1 MSKMEN
7 NTVNKAGSTGVELNL
22 NDGTQR
28 YQVTKKDLKKTAD
41 RYNFMACNI
50 FNYESQ
56 MGPAVAWAMAPVL
69 RKIYK
74 KDEEYKEALNNHFN
88 YFNSTTVMS
97 SMILGAT
104 LAIEEKDGIEAKES
118 DFAEFVGCGENRYV
132 GGVAKETV
140 QSLKTSLMGPFAG
153 VGDTLVWVLWPTIMG
168 SISGYMAQQ
177 GNPLGAIIW
186 FIANIIFWFVKRK
199 MFEVG
204 YTSGTKLITNLGKS
218 LTTFTEA
225 ASIMGLS
232 VVGALIASSV
242 KMTTA
247 LNFKVGE
254 VSLALQ
260 TDILDRI
267 MPSLLPVLLTAL
279 VYKLLGNKKWT
290 ATKLILLIIVIALVC
305 SFFGILTV

>member
-1 MSKMEN
+1 MSNEMN
-7 NTVNKAGSTGVELNL
+7 NNEINQTE
-22 NDGTQR
+22 DGR
-28 YQVTKKDLKKTAD
+28 YKVTKKDLRRTAA

-74 KDEEYKEALNNHFN
+74 NDDEYKAALNNHFN
-88 YFNSTTVMS
+88 YYNSTTAMS
-97 SMILGAT
+97 SVILGAT
-104 LAIEEKDGIEAKES
+104 LAIEEKDGIE
-118 DFAEFVGCGENRYV
+118 
-132 GGVAKETV
+132 AKETV

-153 VGDTLVWVLWPTIMG
+153 VGDTLVWVLWPTIIG

-186 FIANIIFWFVKRK
+186 LICNIAFWFVKSK
-199 MFEVG
+199 LFEVG
-204 YTSGTKLITNLGKS
+204 YKSGTNMITKLVQKLS
-218 LTTFTEA
+218 VFTEA

-232 VVGALIASSV
+232 VVGALIATSV
-242 KMTTA
+242 NIQTGLK
-247 LNFKVGE
+247 FKVGE
-254 VSLALQ
+254 VKLALQ
-260 TDILDRI
+260 ADILDKI
-267 MPSLLPVLLTAL
+267 MPALLPVLLTLL

-290 ATKLILLIIVIALVC
+290 PTKLILLIIVIALVC

>member
-1 MSKMEN
+1 MILMSKMEN

-104 LAIEEKDGIEAKES
+104 LAIEEKDGIE
-118 DFAEFVGCGENRYV
+118 
-132 GGVAKETV
+132 AKETV

-260 TDILDRI
+260 TDVLDRI
-267 MPSLLPVLLTAL
+267 MPSLLPTAL

-290 ATKLILLIIVIALVC
+290 ATKLILLIIIIALVC

>member
-1 MSKMEN
+1 MSKTEY
-7 NTVNKAGSTGVELNL
+7 K
-22 NDGTQR
+22 
-28 YQVTKKDLKKTAD
+28 VTKKDLRKAAF

-56 MGPAVAWAMAPVL
+56 MGPAVAWALAPVL

-74 KDEEYKEALNNHFN
+74 KDEDYKKALNNHFN

-97 SMILGAT
+97 SVILGAT
-104 LAIEEKDGIEAKES
+104 LAVEEKDGIEAKES
-118 DFAEFVGCGENRYV
+118 
-132 GGVAKETV
+132 V
-140 QSLKTSLMGPFAG
+140 QSIKTSLMGPFAG

-186 FIANIIFWFVKRK
+186 FICNVIFWFVKAK

-204 YTSGTKLITNLGKS
+204 YTSGTKLITGLGKK
-218 LTTFTEA
+218 LAVFTEA

-232 VVGALIASSV
+232 VVGALIASSISI
-242 KMTTA
+242 TTG

-260 TDILDRI
+260 TDVLDKI

-290 ATKLILLIIVIALVC
+290 ATKLILLIIVISLVC

>member
-56 MGPAVAWAMAPVL
+56 MGPAVAWAMTPVL

-104 LAIEEKDGIEAKES
+104 LAIEEKDGIE
-118 DFAEFVGCGENRYV
+118 
-132 GGVAKETV
+132 AKETV

-199 MFEVG
+199 MFEG
-204 YTSGTKLITNLGKS
+204 GIYFRNKADHKPWKKPYDIYRSRFYHGTECCRCIDRFFCKNDN
-218 LTTFTEA
+218 
-225 ASIMGLS
+225 SI
-232 VVGALIASSV
+232 
-242 KMTTA
+242 K
-247 LNFKVGE
+247 F
-254 VSLALQ
+254 
-260 TDILDRI
+260 
-267 MPSLLPVLLTAL
+267 
-279 VYKLLGNKKWT
+279 
-290 ATKLILLIIVIALVC
+290 
-305 SFFGILTV
+305 

>member
-1 MSKMEN
+1 MSNEM
-7 NTVNKAGSTGVELNL
+7 NTNQEE
-22 NDGTQR
+22 R
-28 YQVTKKDLKKTAD
+28 YQVTKKDLRKTAA

-56 MGPAVAWAMAPVL
+56 MGPAIAWAMAPVL

-74 KDEEYKEALNNHFN
+74 KDDEYKEALNNHFN

-97 SMILGAT
+97 SVILGAT
-104 LAIEEKDGIEAKES
+104 FAVEEKDGIE
-118 DFAEFVGCGENRYV
+118 
-132 GGVAKETV
+132 AKETV

-153 VGDTLVWVLWPTIMG
+153 VGDTLVWVLWPTIIG

-186 FIANIIFWFVKRK
+186 FICNIAFWFVKSK
-199 MFEVG
+199 FFEIG
-204 YTSGTKLITNLGKS
+204 YKSGTKMITELGQKLS
-218 LTTFTEA
+218 AFTEA

-232 VVGALIASSV
+232 VVGALIATSV
-242 KMTTA
+242 KVQTA

-260 TDILDRI
+260 TDILDQI
-267 MPSLLPVLLTAL
+267 MPALLPVLLTAL

-290 ATKLILLIIVIALVC
+290 PTKLILLIIVISLVC

>member
-1 MSKMEN
+1 MSNEM
-7 NTVNKAGSTGVELNL
+7 NTTEEG
-22 NDGTQR
+22 R
-28 YQVTKKDLKKTAD
+28 YQVTKKDLKKTAA

-56 MGPAVAWAMAPVL
+56 QGPAVAWAMAPVL

-74 KDEEYKEALNNHFN
+74 KDDEYKEALNNHFN
-88 YFNSTTVMS
+88 YYNSTPAMS
-97 SMILGAT
+97 NVILGAT
-104 LAIEEKDGIEAKES
+104 LAIEEKDGIA
-118 DFAEFVGCGENRYV
+118 
-132 GGVAKETV
+132 AKETV

-186 FIANIIFWFVKRK
+186 FICNIAFWFVKSK
-199 MFEVG
+199 FFEIG
-204 YTSGTKLITNLGKS
+204 YKSGTKMITELGQKLS
-218 LTTFTEA
+218 AFTEA

-232 VVGALIASSV
+232 VVGALIATSV
-242 KMTTA
+242 KVQTA

-254 VSLALQ
+254 ISLALQ
-260 TDILDRI
+260 NDILDQI
-267 MPSLLPVLLTAL
+267 MPALLPVLLTAL
-279 VYKLLGNKKWT
+279 VYNLLGNKKWT
-290 ATKLILLIIVIALVC
+290 PTKLILLIIVISLVC

>member
-1 MSKMEN
+1 MRWEMILMSNEM
-7 NTVNKAGSTGVELNL
+7 NTTEEG
-22 NDGTQR
+22 R
-28 YQVTKKDLKKTAD
+28 YQVTKKDLRKTAA

-74 KDEEYKEALNNHFN
+74 KDDEYKEALNNHFN
-88 YFNSTTVMS
+88 YYNSTTVMS
-97 SMILGAT
+97 SVILGAT
-104 LAIEEKDGIEAKES
+104 LAIEEKDGIT
-118 DFAEFVGCGENRYV
+118 
-132 GGVAKETV
+132 AKETV

-186 FIANIIFWFVKRK
+186 FICNIAFWFVKSK
-199 MFEVG
+199 FFEIG
-204 YTSGTKLITNLGKS
+204 YKSGTKMITELGQKLS
-218 LTTFTEA
+218 AFTEA

-232 VVGALIASSV
+232 VVGALIATSV
-242 KMTTA
+242 KVQTA

-260 TDILDRI
+260 KDILDQI
-267 MPSLLPVLLTAL
+267 MPALLPVLLTAL
-279 VYKLLGNKKWT
+279 VYNLLGNKKWT
-290 ATKLILLIIVIALVC
+290 PTKLILLIIVISLVC
-305 SFFGILTV
+305 SFFGILTI

>member
-1 MSKMEN
+1 MSNEM
-7 NTVNKAGSTGVELNL
+7 NTKQEE
-22 NDGTQR
+22 R
-28 YQVTKKDLKKTAD
+28 YQVTQKDLRKTAA

-56 MGPAVAWAMAPVL
+56 MGPAIAWAMAPVL

-97 SMILGAT
+97 SVILGAT
-104 LAIEEKDGIEAKES
+104 LAVEEKDGIE
-118 DFAEFVGCGENRYV
+118 
-132 GGVAKETV
+132 AKETV

-153 VGDTLVWVLWPTIMG
+153 VGDTLVWVLWPTIIG

-186 FIANIIFWFVKRK
+186 LICNIAFWFVKSK
-199 MFEVG
+199 FFEIG
-204 YTSGTKLITNLGKS
+204 YKSGTKMITELGQKLS
-218 LTTFTEA
+218 AFTEA

-232 VVGALIASSV
+232 VVGALIATSV
-242 KMTTA
+242 KVQTA

-260 TDILDRI
+260 TDILDQI
-267 MPSLLPVLLTAL
+267 MPALLPVLLTAL

-290 ATKLILLIIVIALVC
+290 PTKLILLIIVISLVC

>member
-1 MSKMEN
+1 MILMSKMEN

-104 LAIEEKDGIEAKES
+104 LAIEEKDGIEAKE
-118 DFAEFVGCGENRYV
+118 
-132 GGVAKETV
+132 TV

-225 ASIMGLS
+225 VSIMGLS

-260 TDILDRI
+260 TDVLDRI

>member
-1 MSKMEN
+1 MNNMEN
-7 NTVNKAGSTGVELNL
+7 TKVQGADEFLQDKEN
-22 NDGTQR
+22 
-28 YQVTKKDLKKTAD
+28 YHVTKKDLRKTAA

-74 KDEEYKEALNNHFN
+74 KDEDYKKALNNHFN

-97 SMILGAT
+97 SVILGAT

-118 DFAEFVGCGENRYV
+118 
-132 GGVAKETV
+132 V
-140 QSLKTSLMGPFAG
+140 QSIKTSLMGPFAG
-153 VGDTLVWVLWPTIMG
+153 VGDTIVWVLWPTIMG

-186 FIANIIFWFVKRK
+186 FIANIIFWFVKSK

-204 YTSGTKLITNLGKS
+204 YTSGTKLITNLGKKLS
-218 LTTFTEA
+218 VFTEA

-232 VVGALIASSV
+232 VVGALIASSINI
-242 KMTTA
+242 TTG

-260 TDILDRI
+260 TDILDKI

-290 ATKLILLIIVIALVC
+290 ATKLILLIIGISLVC

>member
-41 RYNFMACNI
+41 RYYFMACNI

-104 LAIEEKDGIEAKES
+104 LAIEEKDGIEAKE
-118 DFAEFVGCGENRYV
+118 
-132 GGVAKETV
+132 TV
-140 QSLKTSLMGPFAG
+140 QSLKPSLMGPFAG
-153 VGDTLVWVLWPTIMG
+153 VGDTLVWVLCPTIMG

-204 YTSGTKLITNLGKS
+204 YTSGTKLITNLGKL
-218 LTTFTEA
+218 LTTLTEA
-225 ASIMGLS
+225 SSNKVLS

-290 ATKLILLIIVIALVC
+290 ATKLILLIIVIALEC

>member
-104 LAIEEKDGIEAKES
+104 LAIEEKDGIEAKE
-118 DFAEFVGCGENRYV
+118 
-132 GGVAKETV
+132 TV

-153 VGDTLVWVLWPTIMG
+153 VGDTLVWVLWLTIMG

-218 LTTFTEA
+218 LTIFTEA

-260 TDILDRI
+260 TDVLDRI

>member
-1 MSKMEN
+1 MSNEM
-7 NTVNKAGSTGVELNL
+7 NTTEER
-22 NDGTQR
+22 R
-28 YQVTKKDLKKTAD
+28 YQVTKKDLRKTAA

-74 KDEEYKEALNNHFN
+74 KDDEYKEALNNHFN
-88 YFNSTTVMS
+88 YYNSTTVMS
-97 SMILGAT
+97 SVILGAT
-104 LAIEEKDGIEAKES
+104 LAIEEKDGIA
-118 DFAEFVGCGENRYV
+118 
-132 GGVAKETV
+132 AKETV

-153 VGDTLVWVLWPTIMG
+153 VGDTFVWVLWPTIMG

-186 FIANIIFWFVKRK
+186 FICNIAFWFVKSK
-199 MFEVG
+199 FFELG
-204 YTSGTKLITNLGKS
+204 YRSGTKMITELGQKLS
-218 LTTFTEA
+218 VFTEA

-232 VVGALIASSV
+232 VVGALIATSV
-242 KMTTA
+242 KVQTA

-260 TDILDRI
+260 TDILDQI
-267 MPSLLPVLLTAL
+267 MPALLPVLLTAL

-290 ATKLILLIIVIALVC
+290 PTKLILLIIVISLVC
-305 SFFGILTV
+305 SFFGILTA

>member
-1 MSKMEN
+1 MSNEM
-7 NTVNKAGSTGVELNL
+7 NTTEEG
-22 NDGTQR
+22 R
-28 YQVTKKDLKKTAD
+28 YQVTKKDLRKTAA

-56 MGPAVAWAMAPVL
+56 MGPAIAWAMAPVL

-97 SMILGAT
+97 SVILGAT
-104 LAIEEKDGIEAKES
+104 LAIEEKDGIE
-118 DFAEFVGCGENRYV
+118 
-132 GGVAKETV
+132 AKETV

-186 FIANIIFWFVKRK
+186 FICNIAFWFIKSK
-199 MFEVG
+199 FFEIG
-204 YTSGTKLITNLGKS
+204 YKSGTKMITELGQKLS
-218 LTTFTEA
+218 AFTEA

-232 VVGALIASSV
+232 VVGALIATSV
-242 KMTTA
+242 KVQTA

-260 TDILDRI
+260 TDILDQI
-267 MPSLLPVLLTAL
+267 MPALLPVLLTAL

-290 ATKLILLIIVIALVC
+290 PTKLILLIIIISLVC

>member
-1 MSKMEN
+1 MSNEM
-7 NTVNKAGSTGVELNL
+7 NTTEEG
-22 NDGTQR
+22 R
-28 YQVTKKDLKKTAD
+28 YQVTKKDLKKTAA

-56 MGPAVAWAMAPVL
+56 QGPAVAWAMAPVL

-74 KDEEYKEALNNHFN
+74 KDDEYKEALNNHFN
-88 YFNSTTVMS
+88 YYNSTPAMS
-97 SMILGAT
+97 NVILGAT
-104 LAIEEKDGIEAKES
+104 LAIEEKDGI
-118 DFAEFVGCGENRYV
+118 
-132 GGVAKETV
+132 VAKETV

-186 FIANIIFWFVKRK
+186 FICNIAFWFVKSK
-199 MFEVG
+199 FFEIG
-204 YTSGTKLITNLGKS
+204 YKSGTKMITELGQKLS
-218 LTTFTEA
+218 AFTEA

-232 VVGALIASSV
+232 VVGALIATSV
-242 KMTTA
+242 KVQTA

-254 VSLALQ
+254 ISLALQ
-260 TDILDRI
+260 NDILDQI
-267 MPSLLPVLLTAL
+267 MPALLPVLLTAL
-279 VYKLLGNKKWT
+279 VYNLLGNKKWT
-290 ATKLILLIIVIALVC
+290 PTKLILLSIVISLVC

>member
-1 MSKMEN
+1 MNNERNNKMNSEINVATSNEMEN
-7 NTVNKAGSTGVELNL
+7 GEK
-22 NDGTQR
+22 
-28 YQVTKKDLKKTAD
+28 YKVTKRDLKKTAA

-74 KDEEYKEALNNHFN
+74 NDEEYKEALNNHFN

-97 SMILGAT
+97 SVILGAT
-104 LAIEEKDGIEAKES
+104 LAVEEKDGIE
-118 DFAEFVGCGENRYV
+118 
-132 GGVAKETV
+132 AKETV

-177 GNPLGAIIW
+177 GNPLGAIVWLICN
-186 FIANIIFWFVKRK
+186 IAFWFVKSK
-199 MFEVG
+199 MFQIG
-204 YTSGTKLITNLGKS
+204 YTSGTKLITNLGKKLS
-218 LTTFTEA
+218 VFTEA

-232 VVGALIASSV
+232 VVGALIATSV

-247 LNFKVGE
+247 LKFKVGE
-254 VSLALQ
+254 VQLDLQ
-260 TDILDRI
+260 ADILDKI
-267 MPSLLPVLLTAL
+267 MPALLPVLLTL
-279 VYKLLGNKKWT
+279 IVYKLLGNKKWT
-290 ATKLILLIIVIALVC
+290 PTKLILLIIVIALIC
-305 SFFGILTV
+305 SFFGILAV

>member
-1 MSKMEN
+1 MSNEM
-7 NTVNKAGSTGVELNL
+7 NTKQEE
-22 NDGTQR
+22 R
-28 YQVTKKDLKKTAD
+28 YQVTKKDLRKTAA

-56 MGPAVAWAMAPVL
+56 MGPAVSWAMAPVL

-97 SMILGAT
+97 SVILGAT
-104 LAIEEKDGIEAKES
+104 LAIEEKDGIE
-118 DFAEFVGCGENRYV
+118 
-132 GGVAKETV
+132 AKETV

-186 FIANIIFWFVKRK
+186 LICNIAFWFIKSK
-199 MFEVG
+199 FFEIG
-204 YTSGTKLITNLGKS
+204 YKSGTKMITELGQK
-218 LTTFTEA
+218 LTAFTEA

-232 VVGALIASSV
+232 VVGALIATSV
-242 KMTTA
+242 KVQTA

-260 TDILDRI
+260 TDILDQI
-267 MPSLLPVLLTAL
+267 MPALLPVLLTAL

-290 ATKLILLIIVIALVC
+290 PTKLILLIIVIALVC